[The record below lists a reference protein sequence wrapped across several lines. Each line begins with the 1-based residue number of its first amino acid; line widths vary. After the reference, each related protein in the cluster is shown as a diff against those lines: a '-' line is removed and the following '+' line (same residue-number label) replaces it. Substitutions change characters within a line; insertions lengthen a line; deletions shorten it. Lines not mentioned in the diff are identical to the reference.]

1 MLFHNP
7 SFLPPVRKSYF
18 ERAATK
24 TRLNQFREG
33 TPRECRAAPS
43 IHCDVPWRAYV
54 KAGSAGR
61 TTHFGAGVH
70 AVRRLDSQRHAHEQS
85 GYNNQSH
92 IFKPRRVARVRE
104 RQPQCLPEKWEGT
117 YRLLRPCL
125 SDCRWS
131 SETRSKASR
140 KTAVWAGSSRARF
153 LCQSRL
159 VQIYIGCDEIAIARR
174 SVWLSQERRST
185 TLRSISAD

>member
-33 TPRECRAAPS
+33 TPARVPRVLALCPAFIAMYQGALTWTRAVLATWPTCAS
-43 IHCDVPWRAYV
+43 CIDWFPNNMPTINPARI
-54 KAGSAGR
+54 
-61 TTHFGAGVH
+61 
-70 AVRRLDSQRHAHEQS
+70 VRRIYSNHADYEKDHNNASERNRKVYIHSS
-85 GYNNQSH
+85 GLA
-92 IFKPRRVARVRE
+92 RRT
-104 RQPQCLPEKWEGT
+104 CG
-117 YRLLRPCL
+117 
-125 SDCRWS
+125 WS
-131 SETRSKASR
+131 TGTRSKASG
-140 KTAVWAGSSRARF
+140 KTAVWAGSSQARF

-174 SVWLSQERRST
+174 SEEPH
-185 TLRSISAD
+185 